1 MQSSKN
7 AKAKSTASVPVPPRI
22 IDQVVGQEKSVALL
36 KKAAIQKRNVLLIGV
51 PGTGKSML
59 AQAMAEIMPVS
70 KLHDVLIYPNPAD
83 QNNPKVR
90 VVKAGSGKKILQK
103 TRLEARKQDDNMR
116 LLSFLLPMGAF
127 ILSLVIWQMGWV
139 PDVVFSAL
147 LLLDGLLMI
156 GFGLGMQM
164 KPRGT
169 KQTPKLLIDNAAK
182 KTAPFL
188 EGTGARAGALLG
200 DVRHDPLQS
209 FIDEVKFVVCRSG
222 IEEKISF
229 EQLWKE
235 MAAKYPELIEKYE
248 KGYDAMVFPSK
259 EAVFVY
265 GVNDKKE
272 IIKSRIYS
280 MNRRPYNDE
289 VVEVFV
295 GESKVT
301 LTPEHRVITKKCD
314 RDAEKLSKGD
324 ELIKIV
330 KLELAKVFS

>member
-1 MQSSKN
+1 MSSSKT
-7 AKAKSTASVPVPPRI
+7 AKTKSTAFVPVPPRI

-36 KKAAIQKRNVLLIGV
+36 KKAAVQKRNVLLIGI

-70 KLHDVLIYPNPAD
+70 RLHDVLIYPNPAD

-103 TRLEARKQDDNMR
+103 TRLEAKKQDDNMR

-127 ILSLVIWQMGWV
+127 ILSLVIWQLGWV
-139 PDVVFSAL
+139 PDVVFAAL

-164 KPRGT
+164 KPRGV
-169 KQTPKLLIDNAAK
+169 KHTPKLLIDNASK

-188 EGTGARAGALLG
+188 EATGARAGSLLG

-209 FIDEVKFVVCRSG
+209 LIDEVRFVVCRAG
-222 IEEKISF
+222 LEEKISF
-229 EQLWKE
+229 ENLWKE
-235 MAAKYPELIEKYE
+235 MATKYPELIEKHE
-248 KGYDAMVFPSK
+248 KGYEAMVFPRE

-265 GVNDKKE
+265 GVNDRKE
-272 IIKSRIYS
+272 IVKSRIYS
-280 MNRRPYNDE
+280 MNRKPYDDE
-289 VVEVFV
+289 VVEVSV

-301 LTPEHRVITKKCD
+301 LTPEHSVITKKGD
-314 RDAEKLSKGD
+314 RKAEKLSKDD

-330 KLELAKVFS
+330 KLELAKAFS